1 MQNSQKNL
9 YKKLLGE
16 KGELKVLKFLKSKG
30 YKILEKNYK
39 TSFGEAD
46 IIALKDKVYCFI
58 EVKTRTSLKFGTPAQ
73 AVGYKKQ
80 SKYREIANYYMLKN
94 NLDDVEISFVVAE
107 VLDDEINLILEA
119 F

>member
-1 MQNSQKNL
+1 M
-9 YKKLLGE
+9 
-16 KGELKVLKFLKSKG
+16 
-30 YKILEKNYK
+30 
-39 TSFGEAD
+39 
-46 IIALKDKVYCFI
+46 YCFI

-107 VLDDEINLILEA
+107 VLDDKINLILEA